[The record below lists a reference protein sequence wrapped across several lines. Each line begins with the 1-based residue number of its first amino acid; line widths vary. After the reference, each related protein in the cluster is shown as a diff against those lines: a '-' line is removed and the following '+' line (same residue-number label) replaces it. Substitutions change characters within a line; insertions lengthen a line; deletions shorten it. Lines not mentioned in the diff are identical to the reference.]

1 MISVADLVKDQRLPG
16 NYFAFNA
23 YITGDFEAGLLEN
36 RRGDRLLAL
45 PQTLIQAIY
54 SGIEKETGQAFG
66 LVLANCGRWWGKNF
80 YARFVEQLNEY
91 YNKPLNE
98 MEMVEFIQCL
108 KQCWKSHGW
117 GTFDLDMNYYH
128 QGFIVVK
135 IWNSAFAKQA
145 PKVNK
150 PVCFFETGILSSFFS
165 QLTGRELQCLQTTCE
180 SLGADCNHFVL
191 GLAQRLKPA
200 EAWIQ
205 EALEHETI
213 MNQLCSNQTNT

>member
-16 NYFAFNA
+16 NYFAFDA

-117 GTFDLDMNYYH
+117 GTFGLDMNYYH

-135 IWNSAFAKQA
+135 IWNSAFARQA

-205 EALEHETI
+205 EALEHERI